1 MKAFKERL
9 WLIATEAVTV
19 MSIGLGI
26 LLAVSTIF
34 LSISFATV
42 QLKEHH
48 ANEALRE
55 MEISR
60 LELEHEKRLK
70 QIGIDIDLEI
80 HTINMRIAKEK
91 ALFEQENILAK
102 ELIEAER
109 ARDIAKLRAE
119 EALYKEVYNGRGELD
134 CRTIESNETVKLTCI
149 NYIENDSH
157 PNPDFKPIRNFN

>member
-1 MKAFKERL
+1 MKDFKERL
-9 WLIATEAVTV
+9 WVIATEAVTATV
-19 MSIGLGI
+19 LALGI
-26 LLAVSTIF
+26 LTA
-34 LSISFATV
+34 ISVVFILMGIATV
-42 QLKEHH
+42 HLKEHL
-48 ANEALRE
+48 ANEAVRE
-55 MEISR
+55 MELVR
-60 LELEHEKRLK
+60 LEAEHEKRLR
-70 QIGIDIDLEI
+70 QIGIDVDLEI

-149 NYIENDSH
+149 TYIENDSH
-157 PNPDFKPIRNFN
+157 PNPDFKPIRDFN